1 MYLFRGFIILHIQSS
16 CFIALASETASLSDW
31 TSGQSKNFKKRVKAR
46 EKRLLNYLLHSNFG
60 LQMIKKILKI
70 ILSQFLGPTPLF

>member
-16 CFIALASETASLSDW
+16 CFIALASETDW